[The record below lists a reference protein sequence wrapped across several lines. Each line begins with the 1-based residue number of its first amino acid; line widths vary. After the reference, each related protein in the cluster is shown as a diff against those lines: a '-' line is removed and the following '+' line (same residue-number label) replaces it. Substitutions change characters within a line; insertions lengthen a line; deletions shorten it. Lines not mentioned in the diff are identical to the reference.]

1 MRRVRVL
8 LALGAAALVASC
20 SSAASSS
27 FALLPGFREVSKG
40 PYGGTVWTGRIP
52 NREVAWDHR
61 NSAIYLPPGFSPT
74 TPYPVVYLLHG
85 MIGSPS
91 SFYDGLQLAQVA
103 DRQIGFNVAA
113 PFIAVMPVAG
123 CVDCNRNK
131 DEWTGR
137 WEDYV
142 VRDVVPWIDR
152 HLPTIR
158 SEHAR
163 AIGGISAGGYGA
175 VDIGLRHPGVFGTLE
190 SWGGYFHPFRDGS
203 LTNATPAELRT
214 HDPTLLVRR
223 EAAFLRANRVR
234 FFLSTGFNHGG
245 VFRAW
250 TLEFAHELSQL
261 RVRHELW
268 QLPLTEYGHFWT
280 AQLPDALAYAAP
292 PNGT

>member
-8 LALGAAALVASC
+8 LALAAAALVASC

-91 SFYDGLQLAQVA
+91 SFYDGLELAQVA

-163 AIGGISAGGYGA
+163 AIGGISAGGARARPTRPGA
-175 VDIGLRHPGVFGTLE
+175 PGGV
-190 SWGGYFHPFRDGS
+190 GG
-203 LTNATPAELRT
+203 
-214 HDPTLLVRR
+214 
-223 EAAFLRANRVR
+223 AAGR
-234 FFLSTGFNHGG
+234 GG
-245 VFRAW
+245 VF
-250 TLEFAHELSQL
+250 S
-261 RVRHELW
+261 
-268 QLPLTEYGHFWT
+268 P
-280 AQLPDALAYAAP
+280 
-292 PNGT
+292 